1 MGEREDAIREAL
13 MERLAAAG
21 SRLPTSAMG
30 RLGRIAGTA
39 LRGGRLLAFGSGRKG
54 ADEAGEPDIEALAA
68 MVRSLGQLKGVA
80 MKMGQIL
87 SYIDLDVPP
96 DLRAAL
102 AVLRTHSQAMPF
114 QTVAGIVREDLGDRA
129 DGLLAGM
136 SREPV
141 AAASIGQVHRARLPD
156 GTDVAVKVRYP
167 GIDQAIAGDFRTA
180 AAGSRMASMLFPKAH
195 VDEMI
200 SEARERFLAECD
212 YEREAAAQQRF
223 AALFPA
229 DPTLVIP
236 AVHGEYGSGRIL
248 VTTWMEG
255 DTFERF
261 LDGQPSAQ
269 TRDRIGEALF
279 TFYVGSLFRFG
290 LYNCDPHPGNYV
302 FLAGGRVAVLDH
314 GCTRDFDPAFRA
326 KLAGLTRAVHADER
340 GALHRAFVA
349 LGMVQDDSRYDFD
362 TARALVRAFYGP
374 MLRDEVTGI
383 DPDQVI
389 SFQSAFRT
397 KIELMKLRLPG
408 EFLFLFR
415 IRFGLMSILA
425 RLGARANWHR
435 LEQGFIAD
443 L

>member
-1 MGEREDAIREAL
+1 MGDRDDAIREELRQRL
-13 MERLAAAG
+13 MQVG

-39 LRGGRLLAFGSGRKG
+39 LRGGRLLAFGGRHGDDAPKP
-54 ADEAGEPDIEALAA
+54 PDLDGLVA

-102 AVLRTHSQAMPF
+102 AVLQTHSPPMPF
-114 QTVAGIVREDLGDRA
+114 ERVAGIVRADLGERA
-129 DGLLAGM
+129 DALLAGM
-136 SREPV
+136 SAEPV

-167 GIDQAIAGDFRTA
+167 DIDRAIAGDFRTA
-180 AAGSRMASMLFPKAH
+180 AVGTRMASLLFPGAH
-195 VDEMI
+195 VDDLVA
-200 SEARERFLAECD
+200 EARERFLAECD
-212 YEREAAAQQRF
+212 YEREAAAQERF
-223 AALFPA
+223 AALYPA
-229 DPTLVIP
+229 HPTLVIP
-236 AVHGEYGSGRIL
+236 AVHRAFGSPRIL
-248 VTTWMEG
+248 VTTWMDG
-255 DTFERF
+255 ATFDAY
-261 LDGQPSAQ
+261 LGAGPSQAD
-269 TRDRIGEALF
+269 RDRIGEALF
-279 TFYVGSLFRFG
+279 AFYLGSLFRFG
-290 LYNCDPHPGNYV
+290 LYNCDPHPGNQV
-302 FLAGGRVAVLDH
+302 FLADGRVAVLDH
-314 GCTRDFDPAFRA
+314 GCTRDFDGAFRTR
-326 KLAGLTRAVHADER
+326 LANLTRAVHADER
-340 GALHRAFVA
+340 DGLHRAFVD
-349 LGMVQDDSRYDFD
+349 LGMVRDGARYDFD
-362 TARALVRAFYGP
+362 TARSLVRAFYGP
-374 MLRDEVTGI
+374 MLRDETLGI
-383 DPDQVI
+383 DHDQVI

-435 LEQGFIAD
+435 LEQGFIAG